1 MFVVND
7 GGWHRFRR
15 GRGGWGGGGGVDSY
29 QGLGEGR
36 RWVIS

>member
-1 MFVVND
+1 MMGD
-7 GGWHRFRR
+7 GIGLE
-15 GRGGWGGGGGVDSY
+15 GVGGGGGGGGVDSY